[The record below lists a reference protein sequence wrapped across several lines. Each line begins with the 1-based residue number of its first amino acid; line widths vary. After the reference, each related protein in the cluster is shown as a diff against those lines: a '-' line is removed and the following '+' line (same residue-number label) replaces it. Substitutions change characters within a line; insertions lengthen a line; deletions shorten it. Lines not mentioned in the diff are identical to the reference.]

1 MERTLPFV
9 IALVIIVTYLTKL
22 LQSVKADFGLKTI
35 PVLVLSTSCSHFDVK
50 AAYSL
55 GANSYLQKPS
65 RYNELVLML
74 NRVLTFWLKHDL
86 SRKVSGLS

>member
-1 MERTLPFV
+1 MLLDLNLPKV
-9 IALVIIVTYLTKL
+9 NGQEV